1 MIATLEWTLER
12 STFRSDETGYTVA
25 RLQPTGKRQLVTVVG
40 KLVDVQPGEALRLEG
55 EWTTHP
61 THGRQF
67 VAASWQAVLPSDAE
81 GIRKYLASGLIKGI
95 GPKTAERIVDVF
107 GDRTLD
113 VIENK
118 PTLLYDVPRLGRK
131 QADAIVKAWNEQ
143 QGIKALMALLQN
155 YGMTTTLAIRIYRK
169 YGEEALDIVR
179 DSPYRLADEVH
190 GIGFLTA
197 DQVAHAQGVR
207 HDDEFRV
214 ASGLRHV
221 LNEAAG
227 DGHCYLP
234 AEELLERAA
243 ALLIVEVARVRE
255 TLRRLE
261 AQGDVY
267 DNLRFDEADG
277 VSVVYLPEFY
287 NAEIGVAGAIHAVQ
301 RARSQ
306 IAPLFKRLKWE
317 QVWQRL
323 ARSHG
328 RDLTAKQRE
337 AVQTVLTTKL
347 CVLTGGPG
355 TGKTTTLRTVIDLL
369 EEQRCRYVLASPTGR
384 AAKRLSEATGAEAK
398 TIHRLLEYAPGGG
411 GFGRSFKRNRE
422 HPLDADMVVIDE
434 ASMLDIF
441 LCNDL
446 LKAVPRYA
454 HVLFVGDADQLP
466 SVGPGNVLHDL
477 INVPAVHSVHL
488 DIIFRQAEGS
498 GIISNAHRINTGE
511 MPQLRGLDDFHFF
524 RLPEPERCA
533 DMVVDLVAE
542 RISRV
547 FNIDRRE
554 IQVLSPMHRGIAG
567 VQELNKRLQDALNPA
582 HPARPEYVWG
592 DSTFRTGD
600 RVMQVRNN
608 YDLDVYNGDIG
619 EISSIDRM
627 EKALTVRYDEVSGA
641 RDVVYDLNMLDELQ
655 LAYAMSIHKAQ
666 GAEYRVVVV
675 PLLRQ
680 HTLLL
685 QRNLL
690 YTAVTRARKM
700 VVLVG
705 DDQAIRK
712 AVDNNTVARRYTG
725 LQRRLESPRVS
736 EDYGD
741 YLNDFDPITQD

>member
-1 MIATLEWTLER
+1 MAILEGSLER
-12 STFRSDETGYTVA
+12 ITFRNDETGYTVA
-25 RLQPTGKRQLVTVVG
+25 RLQPAGKRHLVTVVG
-40 KLVDVQPGEALRLEG
+40 KLLDVQPGEALRLEG
-55 EWTTHP
+55 EWTTHA

-67 VAASWQAVLPSDAE
+67 VATSWQAVLPSDAE

-95 GPKTAERIVDVF
+95 GPKMAERIVGAF
-107 GDRTLD
+107 GAQTLQI
-113 VIENK
+113 IETS
-118 PTLLYDVPRLGRK
+118 PQLLYDVPGLGRK
-131 QADAIVKAWNEQ
+131 KADAVVKAWGEQ

-155 YGMTTTLAIRIYRK
+155 YGITTTLAIRIYRK
-169 YGEEALDIVR
+169 YGENALDIVR
-179 DSPYRLADEVH
+179 DSPYRLADEVD

-207 HDDEFRV
+207 HDDEFRI
-214 ASGLRHV
+214 ASGLRHI

-234 AEELLERAA
+234 AEDLLDRTA
-243 ALLIVEVARVRE
+243 ALLAVDIARVRT

-267 DNLRFDEADG
+267 ENLRFDEVDG
-277 VSVVYLPEFY
+277 VSVIYLPEFF

-301 RARSQ
+301 RTRSQ
-306 IAPLFKRLKWE
+306 IAPLFKRLKWA
-317 QVWQRL
+317 QVWERL

-328 RDLTAKQRE
+328 RDLTEKQRE

-355 TGKTTTLRTVIDLL
+355 TGKTTTLRAVIDLL

-398 TIHRLLEYAPGGG
+398 TIHRLLEYTPGAG

-422 HPLDADMVVIDE
+422 YPLDADMIVIDE

-446 LKAVPRYA
+446 LKAVPRDA

-498 GIISNAHRINTGE
+498 GIISNAHRINAGE
-511 MPQLRGLDDFHFF
+511 MPQLKGLNDFHFF
-524 RLPEPERCA
+524 RLPEPERCT
-533 DMVVDLVAE
+533 DKVVELVGE

-547 FNIDRRE
+547 FDIDRRD
-554 IQVLSPMHRGIAG
+554 IQVLSPMHRGISG
-567 VQELNKRLQDALNPA
+567 VQELNKRLQEALNPP
-582 HPARPEYVWG
+582 HPARPDYVWG
-592 DSTFRTGD
+592 DSTFRIGD

-608 YDLDVYNGDIG
+608 YDLDVYNGDVG
-619 EISSIDRM
+619 VISSIDRA
-627 EKALTVRYDEVSGA
+627 EKTFTIRYDEVHGP
-641 RDVVYDLNMLDELQ
+641 RDVVYDFNLLDELQ

-666 GAEYRVVVV
+666 GAEYPVVVV
-675 PLLRQ
+675 PLVRQ
-680 HTLLL
+680 HALLL

-705 DDQAIRK
+705 DDQAIRR
-712 AVDNNTVARRYTG
+712 AVENNTVARRNTG
-725 LQRRLESPRVS
+725 LQRRLESPRLS

-741 YLNDFDPITQD
+741 YLSDVDSIPQD

>member
-1 MIATLEWTLER
+1 MATLEGSLER
-12 STFRSDETGYTVA
+12 ITFRSDETGYTVA
-25 RLQPTGKRQLVTVVG
+25 RLQPAGKRHLVTVVG
-40 KLVDVQPGEALRLEG
+40 KLLDVQPGEALRLEG
-55 EWTTHP
+55 EWTTHA

-107 GDRTLD
+107 GAQTLQ
-113 VIENK
+113 VIETT
-118 PTLLYDVPRLGRK
+118 PQLLYDVPRLGRK
-131 QADAIVKAWNEQ
+131 QADAIVKAWGEQ

-169 YGEEALDIVR
+169 YGEEALAIVR
-179 DSPYRLADEVH
+179 DSPYRLADEVD

-197 DQVAHAQGVR
+197 DEVAHAQGVR
-207 HDDEFRV
+207 HDDEFRI
-214 ASGLRHV
+214 ASGLRHI
-221 LNEAAG
+221 LAEASS

-234 AEELLERAA
+234 ADELVDRAARLLEVDI
-243 ALLIVEVARVRE
+243 LRVRE
-255 TLRRLE
+255 MLRRLE

-267 DNLRFDEADG
+267 DNLRFDEVDG
-277 VSVVYLPEFY
+277 IGVVYLPEYY
-287 NAEIGVAGAIHAVQ
+287 NAEIGVAGAIHAIQ

-306 IAPLFKRLKWE
+306 IAPIFKRLNWDTVWE
-317 QVWQRL
+317 QL

-328 RDLTAKQRE
+328 RTLTVKQRE

-355 TGKTTTLRTVIDLL
+355 TGKTTTLRAVIDIL
-369 EEQRCRYVLASPTGR
+369 EHHRCRYVLASPTGR

-411 GFGRSFKRNRE
+411 SFGRSFKRNRDY
-422 HPLDADMVVIDE
+422 PLDVDMVVIDE

-446 LKAVPRYA
+446 LKAVPRDA

-477 INVPAVHSVHL
+477 INFPAVYAVHL

-498 GIISNAHRINTGE
+498 GIIANAHRINSGE
-511 MPQLRGLDDFHFF
+511 MPRLQGLDDFYFF
-524 RLPEPERCA
+524 PRPDPERCA
-533 DMVVDLVAE
+533 AMVVELVTE
-542 RISRV
+542 RIPRRFGIDSRA
-547 FNIDRRE
+547 
-554 IQVLSPMHRGIAG
+554 IQVLSPMHRGAAG
-567 VQELNKRLQDALNPA
+567 VQALNKDLQEALNPP

-592 DSTFRTGD
+592 DATFRVGD
-600 RVMQVRNN
+600 RIMQVRNN
-608 YDLDVYNGDIG
+608 YDLDVYNGDVG
-619 EISSIDRM
+619 EISSIDRA
-627 EKALTVRYDEVSGA
+627 EKTLTVRYDEVSGP
-641 RDVVYDLNMLDELQ
+641 RDVVYELSMLDELQ
-655 LAYAMSIHKAQ
+655 LAYAMSIHKSQ
-666 GAEYRVVVV
+666 GAEYPVVVV
-675 PLLRQ
+675 PLVRQ
-680 HTLLL
+680 HMLLL

-690 YTAVTRARKM
+690 YTAVTRARNM

-712 AVDNNTVARRYTG
+712 AVENNTVARRNTG
-725 LQRRLESPRVS
+725 LQRRLQSPRIS

-741 YLNDFDPITQD
+741 YVGDFDPLAQD